1 MRRSNLRRST
11 PRDGLRNYTSALFF
25 NGQPLLARLD
35 RSFIRALFAPSG
47 QPIFALLIFV
57 KLVLCLPRLAPTAQ
71 LFFHAIN
78 NPMALLVY
86 KIFSENFA
94 VSEFLA
100 PVIMGAFSTSSA
112 QTVFLVS
119 VTAKLALIFPFLAS
133 TAPFQFCF
141 DFSHGRNYS
150 DIRDNCQLF
159 SLFPLACQQ

>member
-1 MRRSNLRRST
+1 MRRSTL
-11 PRDGLRNYTSALFF
+11 RDGLRNYASALFI
-25 NGQPLLARLD
+25 GSRTLLARFG
-35 RSFIRALFAPSG
+35 RGFIRTLFASSG
-47 QPIFALLIFV
+47 QTIFVALLFFV
-57 KLVLCLPRLAPTAQ
+57 KLALRLPRLTSRAP
-71 LFFHAIN
+71 LLFHAIN

-86 KIFSENFA
+86 KIFSENLA

-119 VTAKLALIFPFLAS
+119 VTAKLALLFPLLAS

-141 DFSHGRNYS
+141 DLCHGRNYS